1 MGTTVSPLTDLE
13 TGTSVAPEV
22 DDSGAPEEPEAG
34 EQPSGES
41 VSAESESDDAE
52 PEAAP
57 SPPADST
64 GSEQDSGPTRGR
76 QLLAFLV
83 GCALIVAG
91 IAYGAVMYGSHRDAV
106 AARDRDAQLLTTTR
120 EMAADLVTLRHGSA
134 DADVDRVR
142 SHATGDFKSQISDT
156 TGSFST
162 ILKQGQVDS
171 EGKARQVAVV
181 SADDNHATT
190 IAAVTSTVKN
200 SETPEGQQRVY
211 RMKLDLEQHDGKWL
225 VSNVEFVS

>member
-1 MGTTVSPLTDLE
+1 MGTTVSPLTEPE
-13 TGTSVAPEV
+13 TCESVAPEI
-22 DDSGAPEEPEAG
+22 DDPGAPAEPESG
-34 EQPSGES
+34 EQTSGES
-41 VSAESESDDAE
+41 VPTEPGSDDAE
-52 PEAAP
+52 RDAAP
-57 SPPADST
+57 SPRADSAT
-64 GSEQDSGPTRGR
+64 SEKDSGPARGR
-76 QLLAFLV
+76 QLLALVV

-91 IAYGAVMYGSHRDAV
+91 TAYGAVMYESHRDAV

-120 EMAADLVTLRHGSA
+120 EVAADLVTLRHGSA

-181 SADDNHATT
+181 SADDDHATT

-211 RMKLDLEQHDGKWL
+211 RMKLDLEQHDGQWL

>member
-1 MGTTVSPLTDLE
+1 
-13 TGTSVAPEV
+13 
-22 DDSGAPEEPEAG
+22 
-34 EQPSGES
+34 
-41 VSAESESDDAE
+41 
-52 PEAAP
+52 
-57 SPPADST
+57 
-64 GSEQDSGPTRGR
+64 
-76 QLLAFLV
+76 
-83 GCALIVAG
+83 
-91 IAYGAVMYGSHRDAV
+91 MYGSHRDAV

-120 EMAADLVTLRHGSA
+120 EMAADLVTLPHGSA